1 MIKTRG
7 WSNQEIT
14 LLVVALII
22 VLIVILY
29 PLISSGEVKSG
40 RGRQAYDIYSR
51 KWNVTPFLAI
61 WGWIMLMVILFFPIF
76 YFRYHQT
83 NVTFKPHWSLVIGS
97 IILGILVFVLLGGYV
112 WSDPIEHFAPQ
123 TDKPM
128 IWVGLSNTDVNGNI
142 ESDQYTGSNRT
153 QYEYNQTYVDALIRL
168 FSSLKEG
175 KSQIFDANNLAN
187 RDELNNLIAIVQQA
201 NRDRIPLLIP
211 GNLTGGNTTGARTAQ
226 WNQWS
231 QFKQTYIDNPVLN
244 NIFQIYETL
253 GPQDRETPDQF
264 LQNDDAGLTWLN
276 ARNKRRYHTI
286 LTDENGNY
294 LALNN
299 QNGVTLYLI
308 VINGAL
314 QGGNLDFLKRS
325 VNAIGDNWFL
335 ISCNTPFE
343 EATQEQVRAVLQST
357 QAKFLGCY
365 NGQYQ
370 GINIGMK
377 FLFSD
382 FLNYPSP
389 KAIRDNQYQSI
400 TIYVKPTAGTNL
412 NTKAYNIS
420 WPVQPWAA
428 EANMPATPFFVQ
440 LANTTTENCTDVQN
454 AVENSPFKFTSI
466 DNNDKIVYVSK
477 TLNKMDDWRVIKSGN
492 DLSVQKFRSGQWT
505 AQTGSDCTKEVTPY
519 QITEPLSGSP
529 VCSNLLD
536 QLFARN
542 LFYTDSPNLMK
553 VRATTAGGTLVQFI
567 KITISLVRNNITQD
581 VPFVRVQIPPGVDQ
595 TNTNCQREI
604 TNVRQVTPSEQP
616 FTFRFEQIQENQ
628 GRTRDY
634 FEIVG
639 NTSRATTDKS
649 LTALAARLGGNTF
662 WSTAA
667 NRTNFGNFPHVLLAE
682 DFRDATNDD
691 AAKNILSK
699 YIQVFFIKFT
709 QNNPQ
714 EKVNLAE
721 TFPGVINK
729 VERNLDFNFGSQSL
743 GVTPYIIS
751 FQPGSS
757 SELAKKWLSTWWAKR
772 NEFMDVYTLAA
783 EPKTNFSES
792 VPLRSFLS

>member
-7 WSNQEIT
+7 WSKQEII
-14 LLVVALII
+14 LLAVALFI
-22 VLIVILY
+22 VFIVCLY

-83 NVTFKPHWSLVIGS
+83 NVTFKPNWYLVIGS
-97 IILGILVFVLLGGYV
+97 IIFGILVFVFLGGYV

-128 IWVGLSNTDVNGNI
+128 IWVGLSNTDVNGHI
-142 ESDQYTGSNRT
+142 ESDQYAGNNGT

-264 LQNDDAGLTWLN
+264 LQNNDAGLTWLN
-276 ARNKRRYHTI
+276 ARNKRRYQTI

-294 LALNN
+294 LALNK
-299 QNGVTLYLI
+299 QNGPVLYLI
-308 VINGAL
+308 VLNGAF
-314 QGGNLDFLKRS
+314 QGENLDFLKQAI
-325 VNAIGDNWFL
+325 NAIGDNWFL
-335 ISCNTPFE
+335 ISCHTPFE
-343 EATQEQVRAVLQST
+343 EATEEQVRTILQGKQS
-357 QAKFLGCY
+357 KFLGCY

-370 GINIGMK
+370 GINQGTHY
-377 FLFSD
+377 LFSD

-389 KAIRDNQYQSI
+389 KAILDSNYQSV
-400 TIYVKPTAGTNL
+400 TIYVKPTSGTNL
-412 NTKAYNIS
+412 ITKAYNIS
-420 WPVQPWAA
+420 WPLQPWAA
-428 EANMPATPFFVQ
+428 EASMPATPFFIQ
-440 LANTTTENCTDVQN
+440 LANTTIENCTNIQN
-454 AVENSPFKFTSI
+454 AVENSAVKFTSI
-466 DNNDKIVYVSK
+466 DNDEKIVYVSK
-477 TLNKMDDWRVIKSGN
+477 TLNKMDDWRIVKSGN
-492 DLSVQKFRSGQWT
+492 NLRVEKFVSGQWT

-519 QITEPLSGSP
+519 QITEPISGSP

-542 LFYTDSPNLMK
+542 LFYTDSPDLMK

-567 KITISLVRNNITQD
+567 KITIPLVRNNITQN

-604 TNVRQVTPSEQP
+604 TNVRQVTPAEQP
-616 FTFRFEQIQENQ
+616 FTFSFRQIARNL
-628 GRTRDY
+628 GKTRDY

-639 NTSRATTDKS
+639 NTTRTTTDVS
-649 LTALAARLGGNTF
+649 LTALARRLGGNSF
-662 WSTAA
+662 WSTASS
-667 NRTNFGNFPHVLLAE
+667 NGNFGNFPHVLTAE
-682 DFRDATNDD
+682 DFGYATNDN
-691 AAKNILSK
+691 AAKDLLSK

-709 QNNPQ
+709 GNNPE
-714 EKVNLAE
+714 EKVNLAT
-721 TFPGVINK
+721 TFPDVINK
-729 VERNLDFNFGSQSL
+729 VERNLDFNFNSQSL

-757 SELAKKWLSTWWAKR
+757 SELAKKWLSRWWANR
-772 NEFMDVYTLAA
+772 ANFTDVYTLAA
-783 EPKTNFSES
+783 EPKTNLNQL
-792 VPLRSFLS
+792 VPLRPFLS